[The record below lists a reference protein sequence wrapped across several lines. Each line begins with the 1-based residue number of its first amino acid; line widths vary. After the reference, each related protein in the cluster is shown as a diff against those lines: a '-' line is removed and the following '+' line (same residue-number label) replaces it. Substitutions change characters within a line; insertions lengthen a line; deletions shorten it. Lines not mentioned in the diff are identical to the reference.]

1 MTADELRGMAALAAG
16 GFAVFGVPA
25 AWGGATGH
33 QGQRGEGDDSKEDLC
48 HSPIF
53 GHSAADR

>member
-25 AWGGATGH
+25 IAGLVALLAH
-33 QGQRGEGDDSKEDLC
+33 
-48 HSPIF
+48 
-53 GHSAADR
+53 

>member
-25 AWGGATGH
+25 MAGLLAVLLH
-33 QGQRGEGDDSKEDLC
+33 
-48 HSPIF
+48 
-53 GHSAADR
+53 

>member
-25 AWGGATGH
+25 IAG
-33 QGQRGEGDDSKEDLC
+33 L
-48 HSPIF
+48 
-53 GHSAADR
+53 AALLFH

>member
-25 AWGGATGH
+25 MAGLVAVLLH
-33 QGQRGEGDDSKEDLC
+33 
-48 HSPIF
+48 
-53 GHSAADR
+53 